1 MKLRFLKLML
11 LLFILPLQML
21 AAELGVA
28 GKQLAALP
36 GVSNVETL
44 KSTHFPEKYVFFI
57 KQQLDAKDASKGYF
71 EQRVVLCHRGFDRPT
86 VLVTEG
92 YNANYAL
99 REGYI
104 EELSKLFDTNIITV
118 EYRYFDK
125 SMPSPCNWDYLTVE
139 NSLYDL
145 HHVNQ
150 TLHAMY
156 KGKWIATG
164 ISKGGQTTMFYRSY
178 FPDDVDI
185 SVPYVAPLNKG
196 VEDGRH
202 EKFLQYQ
209 VSTKENRQKVLDF
222 QLLLFKRKAALLPMF
237 EKYCN
242 DKKYVFNAPLAEI
255 FDYSV
260 FEYAFA
266 FWQWGEDINK
276 IPAREAD
283 DKTVF
288 DYWINMCEPE
298 YFTNYNGSMMAIE
311 KLLELGCRHP
321 VYIRFHSIFPGESD
335 KRKDGYLA
343 ACKKYHITPDFLD
356 MEDCDNFIDIMKQF
370 IDKHKK
376 SDGSLS
382 FDGVFCHTDYH
393 GYLFKKLL
401 QKEGYRVPED
411 VQLIGFDGIRK
422 FGGSKEDLFV
432 SSMCQ
437 PLPQLAAKCVEIITT
452 EDRSMIPSLTLLPVT
467 FEDGGTTRSLKKG

>member
-1 MKLRFLKLML
+1 MNQKTFRNRMSSVKSAFGLML
-11 LLFILPLQML
+11 LLLILPLQIL
-21 AAELGVA
+21 AAELGEA
-28 GKQLAALP
+28 GKRLAALP
-36 GVSNVETL
+36 GVSDVETL

-57 KQQLDAKDASKGYF
+57 KQQLDGKDASRGTF

-92 YNANYAL
+92 YDANYAL

-118 EYRYFDK
+118 E
-125 SMPSPCNWDYLTVE
+125 
-139 NSLYDL
+139 NSRYDL
-145 HHVNQ
+145 HHVNK

-209 VSTKENRQKVLDF
+209 VSTKENRQKVLNF

-242 DKKYVFNAPLAEI
+242 EKKYVFNASLPEI
-255 FDYSV
+255 FDFSV

-266 FWQWGEDINK
+266 FWQWGEDINQ
-276 IPAREAD
+276 IPASDTD
-283 DKTVF
+283 DKKVF
-288 DYWINMCEPE
+288 DYWINMCEPS
-298 YFTNYNGSMMAIE
+298 YFTNYNATASFDVQAAR
-311 KLLELGCRHP
+311 ELGYYGYYTKPFKKYLSIKTAKGYLKRLMVPKGAENVKFSPALYNHTVDFLTKNDP
-321 VYIRFHSIFPGESD
+321 KMVYIYGDIDPWGASGIYGLPFTKNKKNLHVYMCPGGS
-335 KRKDGYLA
+335 
-343 ACKKYHITPDFLD
+343 
-356 MEDCDNFIDIMKQF
+356 
-370 IDKHKK
+370 HKARI
-376 SDGSLS
+376 LS
-382 FDGVFCHTDYH
+382 F
-393 GYLFKKLL
+393 
-401 QKEGYRVPED
+401 PEPTR
-411 VQLIGFDGIRK
+411 Q
-422 FGGSKEDLFV
+422 
-432 SSMCQ
+432 
-437 PLPQLAAKCVEIITT
+437 EIINLI
-452 EDRSMIPSLTLLPVT
+452 S
-467 FEDGGTTRSLKKG
+467 GWLKE